1 MKQQDCLRRFLFED
15 FNVRGEWVRL
25 EQSWQQAKQHQVLV
39 NSVVESQ
46 LGQAL
51 AAVALL
57 SATIKFKGS
66 MIMQVQG
73 SGALKAVVAHASH
86 DGKVRCLVRSEDV
99 VAGEDLP
106 EMLGDGGRLV
116 LTVDSENAEPYQGI
130 VGVSAANLAGVLQT
144 YFAQSEQLDT
154 RLWLF
159 ANETHAA
166 GLLLQAMPSDNQD
179 KSDWERIEMLANTV
193 TEQELLTLDCE
204 DLLHRLFHEEQV
216 RLYEPQAIA
225 FKCGCSRQKISGTLA
240 ALGRSELE
248 HVLQERGSIEV
259 DCQFCGQQYL
269 FDKID
274 VENLLTNP
282 IVNEN
287 ETPTWH

>member
-25 EQSWQQAKQHQVLV
+25 EQSWQQAKQHQLLV

-73 SGALKAVVAHASH
+73 NGAVKAVVAHASH

-144 YFAQSEQLDT
+144 YFVQSEQRDT

-159 ANETHAA
+159 ANET
-166 GLLLQAMPSDNQD
+166 
-179 KSDWERIEMLANTV
+179 
-193 TEQELLTLDCE
+193 
-204 DLLHRLFHEEQV
+204 
-216 RLYEPQAIA
+216 
-225 FKCGCSRQKISGTLA
+225 
-240 ALGRSELE
+240 
-248 HVLQERGSIEV
+248 
-259 DCQFCGQQYL
+259 
-269 FDKID
+269 
-274 VENLLTNP
+274 
-282 IVNEN
+282 
-287 ETPTWH
+287 